1 MKSSPRHPPYH
12 LRVNK
17 AVDRFMLVEV
27 LEILKRYCQMS
38 DYTYYGFGGP
48 FLEDCKLVYD
58 RCPEVRIV
66 SIEQDEQTLERQEFH
81 RFSKNLDLIQD
92 DFSNFLEKFS
102 GDTGEIFWLDYT
114 DRELIRFKEFQS
126 LLGKVSDNSV
136 VKITIRAERDW
147 QKVQDFQQQYSEIVP
162 RPIRRIDM
170 TDSARFVKLLQDMF
184 HTASIQALPEAGGS
198 VFQLLDSSYY
208 KDTSQMLSITGII
221 CNKDKV
227 LKIRKWFKDWKFANL
242 DWEAPRKINVPD
254 LSVKERLYLE
264 RYLPTTEKTG
274 VALSRALGY
283 RIDEDEKHIEQL
295 KQYEEFHQYY
305 PYFARVLF

>member
-17 AVDRFMLVEV
+17 AVDRFMLVEI
-27 LEILKRYCQMS
+27 LEILKRYCKMS

-66 SIEQDEQTLERQEFH
+66 SIERDEQTFERQKFH
-81 RFSKNLDLIQD
+81 RFSKNLNLIQD

-114 DRELIRFKEFQS
+114 DRGLVRFKEFQS
-126 LLGKVSDNSV
+126 ILGKVSDNSV
-136 VKITIRAERDW
+136 VKITIRAERGR
-147 QKVQDFQQQYSEIVP
+147 QKVQDFQQQYSKIVP
-162 RPIRRIDM
+162 RRIQRIDM
-170 TDSARFVKLLQDMF
+170 KDSTRFGKLLQDMF
-184 HTASIQALPEAGGS
+184 RTSSIHVLPEAGKR
-198 VFQLLDSSYY
+198 VFQLLSSFYY
-208 KDTSQMLSITGII
+208 KDSTQMLSITGIV
-221 CNKDKV
+221 CKKDRV
-227 LKIRKWFKDWKFANL
+227 SEIREWFKNWKFANL
-242 DWEAPRKINVPD
+242 DWGAPCQINVPT
-254 LSVKERLYLE
+254 LSVKERFHLE
-264 RYLPTTEKTG
+264 EHMPTSDATG
-274 VALSRALGY
+274 YTLSQVLGY
-283 RIDEDEKHIEQL
+283 KIDECSEHIEKM